1 MESKGRKTPH
11 DDERCNVPAR
21 AITWTCHED
30 AGENHTIRLVP
41 HRRAGGL
48 RRRRT
53 ASRHVLR
60 RHRWRQLIRLLL
72 AEHFFYGGHDPIR
85 LEPELVLQ
93 FFERS
98 GRTERLHTDD
108 ATGIADVPLP
118 SKGRRLFDGEAR
130 FYARRQNA
138 VPVFLRLVL
147 EDVPRW
153 H

>member
-1 MESKGRKTPH
+1 MKTL
-11 DDERCNVPAR
+11 AR
-21 AITWTCHED
+21 IILFGSCRIGVLD
-30 AGENHTIRLVP
+30 VF
-41 HRRAGGL
+41 AGGG
-48 RRRRT
+48 T
-53 ASRHVLR
+53 TSRHVLR
-60 RHRWRQLIRLLL
+60 LHYWGQRIRLLL
-72 AEHFFYGGHDPIR
+72 AEHFFYGVYDPVR

-118 SKGRRLFDGEAR
+118 SKSRRLFDGKAR

-138 VPVFLRLVL
+138 FPVFLRLML

>member
-1 MESKGRKTPH
+1 MSR
-11 DDERCNVPAR
+11 RNVPAR
-21 AITWTCHED
+21 ATTWTCHED
-30 AGENHTIRLVP
+30 AGENHTIWLVP
-41 HRRAGGL
+41 RRRAGRL
-48 RRRRT
+48 RGGGT
-53 ASRHVLR
+53 TSRHVLR
-60 RHRWRQLIRLLL
+60 LHYWGQRIRLLL
-72 AEHFFYGGHDPIR
+72 AEHFFYGGYDPVR

-98 GRTERLHTDD
+98 GRTERLHPDD

-118 SKGRRLFDGEAR
+118 SKSRGLFDGEAR